1 MSVILRI
8 VIAVFLGFLVLALS
22 SMMNTVN
29 VFTELSES
37 YPWIPIT
44 HTGMLLASLILI
56 CLLSRGKVSTYGLK
70 GIRLKA
76 LVRPTVV
83 GLSVGIIITG
93 LGELLP
99 MTGFEF
105 MEDFTLLQII
115 LFVWIF
121 ASVSEELLTRGL
133 LQGFLRP
140 LEKYR
145 LMIFKFYMSVP
156 VLVAALFFGFMHLG
170 LLTMGASGPAVFV
183 IVLSAIILGVI
194 AGYYREKTGSIVPA
208 IVIHMLFNICG
219 TLMGLLGEAVK
230 S

>member
-1 MSVILRI
+1 VSVILRI

-37 YPWIPIT
+37 YPRIPIT

-56 CLLSRGKVSTYGLK
+56 CLLSKGKISTYGLK

-99 MTGFEF
+99 MRGFEF

-170 LLTMGASGPAVFV
+170 LLTMGASGFTVFV

-219 TLMGLLGEAVK
+219 TLMGFLGEAVK

>member
-1 MSVILRI
+1 VSAILRI
-8 VIAVFLGFLVLALS
+8 VIAVLLGFLVLALS

-44 HTGMLLASLILI
+44 HTGMLLASLVLI
-56 CLLSRGKVSTYGLK
+56 CLLSKGKISTYGLR
-70 GIRLKA
+70 GIRLKP

-83 GLSVGIIITG
+83 GLVFGIIITG
-93 LGELLP
+93 LGELVP
-99 MTGFEF
+99 MAGLEF

-115 LFVWIF
+115 ILAWIF

-133 LQGFLRP
+133 LQGFLSS
-140 LEKYR
+140 LDKYG
-145 LMIFKFYMSVP
+145 LTIFGFYMSVP
-156 VLVAALFFGFMHLG
+156 VLIAALFFGLMHLG
-170 LLTMGASGPAVFV
+170 LLTMGASGSAVFV
-183 IVLSAIILGVI
+183 IALSGIILGVI

-219 TLMGLLGEAVK
+219 TVMGLLGEAVK

>member
-1 MSVILRI
+1 VNAILRI

-22 SMMNTVN
+22 SMMNTLN
-29 VFTELSES
+29 VFTQLSES

-56 CLLSRGKVSTYGLK
+56 CLLSKGKVSTYGLK

-83 GLSVGIIITG
+83 ALVFGIIITA

-115 LFVWIF
+115 LFVWIY

-140 LEKYR
+140 LDKYG
-145 LMIFKFYMSVP
+145 LTVFNFYMSVP
-156 VLVAALFFGFMHLG
+156 VLVAALFFGLMHLG
-170 LLTMGASGPAVFV
+170 LLTMGASGSAVLV
-183 IVLSAIILGVI
+183 VVLSGIILGVI
-194 AGYYREKTGSIVPA
+194 AGYYRERTESIVPA
-208 IVIHMLFNICG
+208 IVVHALFNICG
-219 TLMGLLGEAVK
+219 TVIGFLGEAVK

>member
-1 MSVILRI
+1 MSAILRI
-8 VIAVFLGFLVLALS
+8 VIAVLLGFLVLALS

-44 HTGMLLASLILI
+44 HTGMLLASLVLI
-56 CLLSRGKVSTYGLK
+56 CLLSKGKISTYGLK

-83 GLSVGIIITG
+83 ALVFGIVITG
-93 LGELLP
+93 LGELVP
-99 MTGFEF
+99 MAGLEL

-115 LFVWIF
+115 ILAWIF

-133 LQGFLRP
+133 LQGFLSP
-140 LEKYR
+140 LDKYG
-145 LMIFKFYMSVP
+145 LTIFGFYMSVP
-156 VLVAALFFGFMHLG
+156 VLIAALFFGLMHLG
-170 LLTMGASGPAVFV
+170 LLTMGASGSAVFV
-183 IVLSAIILGVI
+183 IALSGIILGVI

-219 TLMGLLGEAVK
+219 TVMGLLGEAVK

>member
-1 MSVILRI
+1 VNAVLRI

-22 SMMNTVN
+22 SMMNAVN
-29 VFTELSES
+29 VFTALSES
-37 YPWIPIT
+37 HPWIPIT

-56 CLLSRGKVSTYGLK
+56 CLLSKGKVSTYGLR

-83 GLSVGIIITG
+83 ALVFGIIITG

-115 LFVWIF
+115 LFVWIY

-140 LEKYR
+140 LEKHG
-145 LMIFKFYMSVP
+145 LTIFNLYMSVP
-156 VLVAALFFGFMHLG
+156 VLVAALFFGLMHLG
-170 LLTMGASGPAVFV
+170 LLTMGASGSAVVV
-183 IVLSAIILGVI
+183 IVLSGIILGVI
-194 AGYYREKTGSIVPA
+194 AGYYRERTGSIVPA
-208 IVIHMLFNICG
+208 IVVHALFNICG
-219 TLMGLLGEAVK
+219 TVIGFLGEAVK